1 MGKTKKS
8 DALNP
13 SDIKDDLLTVGPKK
27 IKVVDHSKP
36 KEASVFANLQPTN
49 VAKPATKSV
58 NGLEEKVIVAEVPIV
73 ETPPAPIVPETIV
86 YEITYMEGTVEQIVY
101 ARGLPTITEK
111 YILRLYGAFGRSNL
125 REVVLGR
132 KEIKISCNVPL
143 VNPDLQ
149 IDMRSGLLIKVVS
162 EADWMTREY
171 DDTKK
176 LFDDAVLKAYR
187 EMAAAGITAVTPQ
200 PSGAVATGKKKVVP
214 LPPPDNEEHFPVG
227 NIPVN
232 RGPIM
237 GDF

>member
-1 MGKTKKS
+1 MGKTKKA
-8 DALNP
+8 DGLKA

-36 KEASVFANLQPTN
+36 KETSVFSNLQPTN
-49 VAKPATKSV
+49 IPKPTATKSV
-58 NGLEEKVIVAEVPIV
+58 NGLEEKVIVAEVPVV
-73 ETPPAPIVPETIV
+73 ETPPTPIVPETIV
-86 YEITYMEGTVEQIVY
+86 YEVTYMDGTAEQIVY

-143 VNPDLQ
+143 ANPDLQ

-187 EMAAAGITAVTPQ
+187 EMAAAGITAATPQ
-200 PSGAVATGKKKVVP
+200 PSGVATGKKKSVP
-214 LPPPDNEEHFPVG
+214 LPPPDNEEHFSVG
-227 NIPVN
+227 NIPVT